1 MKNETSNTTETGNNA
16 NLLLAAGLPMAIWH
30 KKWSARF
37 EMQEEGVKVGYANA
51 SGWFFYAETKDE
63 FIEKYSIFHNR
74 GIIKPCR

>member
-1 MKNETSNTTETGNNA
+1 MSKENENGNFA
-16 NLLLAAGLPMAIWH
+16 KPILVAGLPVAIWH
-30 KKWSARF
+30 KKWSARY